1 MTLAPKPQPK
11 SSFLQEESCSH
22 NREHPRR
29 RRHHQHRGK
38 KEHKR
43 KKRKRENL
51 HGGFLKGKESI
62 VCKLLLR
69 AHYNNSK
76 QGRENLCQITSSS
89 VGICNK
95 SSACSSSNEDRKN

>member
-1 MTLAPKPQPK
+1 L
-11 SSFLQEESCSH
+11 EEQDAEDATKDLTMMWSL
-22 NREHPRR
+22 N
-29 RRHHQHRGK
+29 
-38 KEHKR
+38 
-43 KKRKRENL
+43 
-51 HGGFLKGKESI
+51 GGFLKGKESI